1 METVVKSLSTLTSKI
16 WKSNMDNVSYKQVK
30 RTYQDGF
37 SFNFPFALSAF
48 NDFKTKEY
56 SNFYLT
62 DNIPASWF
70 LEYDSDTESAGKLM
84 TYLESGTNSYLAR
97 PNSISNASTY
107 EITFSDGLSESNYFD
122 LTFYDDNL
130 CTVSFLD
137 SGRTY
142 FLTEESGD
150 LVFKWDFNLTSDED
164 QYNNQFFKYIYN
176 NKNELFLIK
185 ASLSA
190 NKLVKRNDNSLIL
203 LELNEEN
210 KNTILTSYFKV
221 ARSKEYNLNVSPNT
235 SFITYQNNSNL
246 IDASKSEFEL
256 TNNFLIH
263 SPYSSEYKDIIVL
276 KNQLTIN
283 DTFTNGQNLLS
294 SGYDIAV
301 NKFREYTNITTPI
314 DSENSS
320 EISLNYVFY
329 NKPYLIKQG
338 VTEFQAP
345 SSMYPF
351 TNLNIN
357 DTRFVDSGAYAF
369 DTPAYADKIYQIN
382 TNNYSDDGK
391 VYLCTWLSGS
401 NSSKVWVDRY
411 FYPDLISKK
420 DALYSKG
427 VFDVTYNQAIE
438 NLILSNA
445 SLSSNISKYT
455 IFDKKSDLSFKPNQV
470 YQYHRFNNSEIF
482 NTISEITTTEC
493 GVIQV
498 PTNYQNLINDS
509 GQVTISFY
517 FNGNDPDWTIESL
530 RNDIDA
536 GIKIT
541 KTFNDITF
549 EFKLFDNSNNQTLI
563 FTTTTLYKKYK
574 LNFICFSYDALTGKG
589 FFFLNNEKVLDIRTV
604 LGQFSNKTLLYGKLY
619 YNDQDIFSV
628 NSITSD
634 IFISDEKI
642 EENLAFILPFI
653 QNKQTVDDITITL
666 PCGMRNSLDDISY
679 IHQICNNNA
688 NKSNYINISI
698 DNLGINN
705 QNTLEELKTVMLD
718 KVKRHIPA
726 TTTINT
732 IKFTNYI

>member
-1 METVVKSLSTLTSKI
+1 METVVKSLSTLTSKM
-16 WKSNMDNVSYKQVK
+16 WKSPMYNVDYKQVK
-30 RTYQDGF
+30 RSYQDGF

-62 DNIPASWF
+62 DNITASSF
-70 LEYDSDTESAGKLM
+70 LEYKSDTETAAKFL
-84 TYLESGTNSYLAR
+84 TYLQSGQNDYLSR
-97 PNSISNASTY
+97 SNFSSNASTY
-107 EITFSDGLSESNYFD
+107 NTSFDNQLSESTYFD
-122 LTFYDDNL
+122 LTFYNNNL

-137 SGRTY
+137 SGKTY
-142 FLTEESGD
+142 LLSEENGT
-150 LVFKWDFNLTSDED
+150 LLFKWDVNLSSEED
-164 QYNNQFFKYIYN
+164 QYNSQFFKYIC
-176 NKNELFLIK
+176 NKNNELFLIK
-185 ASLSA
+185 SSLSA
-190 NKLVKRNDNSLIL
+190 NKLVKKDGDSLIL
-203 LELNEEN
+203 VELNEEN
-210 KNTILTSYFKV
+210 KTLILTSNFKI
-221 ARSKEYNLNVSPNT
+221 ARPKEYDLKVSPNT

-246 IDASKSEFEL
+246 IDISKSQFDL
-256 TNNFLIH
+256 HNNFLIH

-301 NKFREYTNITTPI
+301 DKFREYTSITTPI

-329 NKPYLIKQG
+329 NKPYIIKQG
-338 VTEFQAP
+338 ITEFQTP

-357 DTRFVDSGAYAF
+357 DTRFIDSGAYAF

-382 TNNYSDDGK
+382 SDNYSNDGK

-401 NSSKVWVDRY
+401 DASKVWVDRY

-427 VFDVTYNQAIE
+427 VFDATYNQVIE
-438 NLILSNA
+438 NLIVTNA
-445 SLSSNISKYT
+445 SLSSNIAKYT
-455 IFDKKSDLSFKPNQV
+455 IFDKKSDLSFKPNQT
-470 YQYHRFNNSEIF
+470 YQYHRFNNSDIF
-482 NTISEITTTEC
+482 NTITEITNVEC
-493 GVIQV
+493 GVV
-498 PTNYQNLINDS
+498 NAPVNYQNLINDS
-509 GQVTISFY
+509 GKVTISFY

-530 RNDIDA
+530 RNEIDA
-536 GIKIT
+536 GVKIV
-541 KTFNDITF
+541 KTFDDITF
-549 EFKLFDNSNNQTLI
+549 EFKLFDNSNSQTLI
-563 FTTTTLYKKYK
+563 FNATTLYKKYK

-589 FFFLNNEKVLDIRTV
+589 FFFLNNDKILDIKTQV
-604 LGQFSNKTLLYGKLY
+604 GQFSNKTLLYGKLY
-619 YNDQDIFSV
+619 YNNEDIFNV

-634 IFISDEKI
+634 IFVSNQKI

-679 IHQICNNNA
+679 LNQICNNNA

-698 DNLGINN
+698 NNLGISNE
-705 QNTLEELKTVMLD
+705 NTLESLKRTVLD
-718 KVKRHIPA
+718 KVKRHVPA

-732 IKFTNYI
+732 IKFNNYI

>member
-97 PNSISNASTY
+97 PNSISNAATY
-107 EITFSDGLSESNYFD
+107 DITFSDGLSESNYFD

-142 FLTEESGD
+142 FLAEESGD

-164 QYNNQFFKYIYN
+164 QYNDQFFKYIYN

-210 KNTILTSYFKV
+210 KNTVLTSYFKV
-221 ARSKEYNLNVSPNT
+221 ARPKEYNLNVSPNT

-401 NSSKVWVDRY
+401 DSSKVWVDRY

-541 KTFNDITF
+541 KTFDDITF